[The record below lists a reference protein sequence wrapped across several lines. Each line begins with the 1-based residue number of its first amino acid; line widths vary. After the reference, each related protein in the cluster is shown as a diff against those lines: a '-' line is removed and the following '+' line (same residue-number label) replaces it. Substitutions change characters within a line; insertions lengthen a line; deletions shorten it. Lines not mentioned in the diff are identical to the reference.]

1 MAYHGDITIKI
12 GKNKKYYHNGGEFN
26 LFQLFALA
34 VCGQKYTV
42 PYMIDIT
49 DGNGDTCLKAMLT
62 ATSSVRNEEQDGVT
76 VPKALLRAVLRFDNI
91 DNTGGGSETLTI
103 KLKDSNNNVF
113 ATSNISNAVV
123 NIQEGQQAVIQW
135 KLYIQNAPTSEKN
148 EE

>member
-12 GKNKKYYHNGGEFN
+12 GRSKKYYHNGGEFN

-42 PYMIDIT
+42 PYKIDIT
-49 DGNGDTCLKAMLT
+49 DGNNNSYLRSMLT
-62 ATSSVRNEEQDGVT
+62 VTSSVRNEEQDGVQ
-76 VPKALLRAVLRFDNI
+76 VPKALLRTVLRFDNLNNI
-91 DNTGGGSETLTI
+91 GGSSETLTI
-103 KLKDSNNNVF
+103 KLLDSNNNVF
-113 ATSNISNAVV
+113 ATSNISNAIV

-135 KLYIQNAPTSEKN
+135 KLYIQNAPTSENN